1 MKEIVR
7 LIVVLTVVAL
17 LAGFLLA
24 MTEHVTRKPIA
35 DAQRRELLDSLGKVL
50 PPHDNSPDAE
60 TVAIEDGGLTWTV
73 YVAREQGR
81 FAGAAF
87 KTSTDKGY
95 SGVIDVLVGVTAA
108 DAVNGI
114 AILAQT
120 ETPGLGAKIADP
132 AFTARFKGRSIAAT
146 HWAVVPD
153 GGEIDSIS
161 GATISPRAVVEA
173 VKAGLDMYTRN
184 RDAIERAQPPN

>member
-1 MKEIVR
+1 VKEIFR
-7 LIVVLTVVAL
+7 LIAVLTVVAIV
-17 LAGFLLA
+17 AGFMLA
-24 MTEHVTRKPIA
+24 VTERVTRKPIA
-35 DAQRRELLDSLGKVL
+35 DAQRRALLESLGKVL

-60 TVAIEDGGLTWTV
+60 TIAIEDRGRTWTV
-73 YVAREQGR
+73 YVARGEGR

-87 KTSTDKGY
+87 RTSTDKGY
-95 SGVIDVLVGVTAA
+95 SGLIDVLVGVTAG
-108 DAVNGI
+108 DTVHGI

-120 ETPGLGAKIADP
+120 ETPGLGAKIAEP
-132 AFTARFKGRSIAAT
+132 AFIARFQGRPLAGT
-146 HWAVVPD
+146 RWAVVPD

-173 VKAGLDMYTRN
+173 VKEGLDMFTRN